1 MKNVFV
7 QNGRRIAINGMPTAA
22 PQKQTVRSEELWEAL
37 TDAEREAI
45 CSSTNATVSA
55 FLVGML
61 ITRSIPVSCIEDRL
75 QCLANNGVLTAQRR
89 AELVNALG

>member
-1 MKNVFV
+1 MKNVIT
-7 QNGRRIAINGMPTAA
+7 QNGRRIAINGSFCTPR
-22 PQKQTVRSEELWEAL
+22 KQAVRSEELWEAL